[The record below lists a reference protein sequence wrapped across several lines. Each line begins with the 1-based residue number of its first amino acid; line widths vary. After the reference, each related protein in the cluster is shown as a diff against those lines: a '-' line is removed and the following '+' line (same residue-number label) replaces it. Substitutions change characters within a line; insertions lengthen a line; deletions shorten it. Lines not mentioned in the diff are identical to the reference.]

1 MAKKPLKLTISFGK
15 KYEDVFHYLVNKE
28 NTSKFICELVR
39 EEMKNGIIELSI
51 EEKVHK
57 IILGYLES
65 EQLALNTDKP
75 LSKRLPS
82 DSKLMD
88 EEIDLLYDLFG

>member
-1 MAKKPLKLTISFGK
+1 MAKKPLKLTISFSK
-15 KYEDVFHYLVNKE
+15 RYEDVFNYLDTKE

-39 EEMKNGIIELSI
+39 KEMKNGINEQNL

-57 IILGYLES
+57 ILLQYLES
-65 EQLALNTDKP
+65 EKLLLNTAKP
-75 LSKRLPS
+75 LTKSEHA

-88 EEIDLLYDLFG
+88 EEIDLLNNLFG